1 MGKKKKDKCVSK
13 NKNRKEKIPKQ
24 KEIKPKKKYSKSQEL
39 FLESIHDLSL
49 KDLGVLFNT
58 EKFMRKKK

>member
-24 KEIKPKKKYSKSQEL
+24 KEIKPKKKYSKSSYL
-39 FLESIHDLSL
+39 TLKNLWGKRSKIFSL
-49 KDLGVLFNT
+49 IYGAILK
-58 EKFMRKKK
+58 